1 MSETPIDPTDE
12 RVVDYVAGTM
22 PAAERTAFTADMAR
36 DPALAARVREWEE
49 ALVPLAQSVSPVSP
63 SAGLWLRIAA
73 GLGVATPSAGQ
84 YGASGLAD
92 LENLRRSRAIW
103 RGIAAASGAL
113 AASLALFVVSDRL
126 LPQSPKPGLVAVV
139 NRSGELP
146 ALLIRV
152 DPTAGTVQVRSL
164 ATETPAGH
172 SLELWSIVGQEKPRS
187 LGLIQPGATRVS
199 VAESDRAR
207 LAGATLAV
215 TVEPAGGTGDRGP
228 TGPVVYSGK
237 LVPERD

>member
-1 MSETPIDPTDE
+1 MSETPLHPDE
-12 RVVDYVAGTM
+12 ERIVEYVAGTM
-22 PAAERTAFTADMAR
+22 NAAERAAFATELLR
-36 DPALAARVREWEE
+36 DPSLSSRVRAWEE
-49 ALVPLAQSVSPVSP
+49 ALVPLAESVAPVAPSP
-63 SAGLWLRIAA
+63 GLWRRLAE
-73 GLGVATPSAGQ
+73 GLGTATPVLIEG
-84 YGASGLAD
+84 GRAD
-92 LENLRRSRAIW
+92 AADVAALRRSRTVW
-103 RGIAAASGAL
+103 RRVAAATGAM
-113 AASLALFVVSDRL
+113 AAALALFIAGERL
-126 LPQSPKPGLVAVV
+126 RPQAPKPGLVAVV

-152 DPTAGTVQVRSL
+152 DQRAGTVQVRSL
-164 ATETPAGH
+164 AAETPAGR

-199 VAESDRAR
+199 IAESDRAR

-237 LVPERD
+237 LVPEAE

>member
-1 MSETPIDPTDE
+1 MSETPLNPDDE
-12 RVVDYVAGTM
+12 RIVDYVAGAM
-22 PAAERTAFTADMAR
+22 PSAERAAFTAAMAR
-36 DPALAARVREWEE
+36 DVGLLARVREWEE
-49 ALVPLAQSVSPVSP
+49 ALVPLAESVAPVSP
-63 SAGLWLRIAA
+63 STGLWLRITA
-73 GLGVATPSAGQ
+73 GLGVGPAVIQGGFAQ
-84 YGASGLAD
+84 AKDVLA
-92 LENLRRSRAIW
+92 LQRSRSVW
-103 RGIAAASGAL
+103 RGIAAGSGAL
-113 AASLALFVVSDRL
+113 AASLALFIASERL
-126 LPQSPKPGLVAVV
+126 LPQAPKPGLVAVV

-146 ALLIRV
+146 ALIIRV

-199 VAESDRAR
+199 VAENDRAR
-207 LAGATLAV
+207 LSGATLAV

-237 LVPERD
+237 LVAERE